1 MSRLDSATTLPIL
14 PFYPASALLAL
25 QVPLLTLES
34 LQVAKHPEVR
44 SLILSVAK
52 TATGEG
58 VRSSIF
64 ATRDLLL
71 GEPRQVPY
79 PVFPAQQGMHTR
91 VVGDAMLQQPLSNRT
106 LGTLLLF
113 IFMPIIIFLAGRR
126 AALA

>member
-1 MSRLDSATTLPIL
+1 MTLSI
-14 PFYPASALLAL
+14 
-25 QVPLLTLES
+25 
-34 LQVAKHPEVR
+34 QVAKHPEVR

-71 GEPRQVPY
+71 GEPRPVPY
-79 PVFPAQQGMHTR
+79 TVFPTQQGLHTR
-91 VVGDAMLQQPLSNRT
+91 LLGEAALQQPLSNRT

>member
-1 MSRLDSATTLPIL
+1 M
-14 PFYPASALLAL
+14 
-25 QVPLLTLES
+25 
-34 LQVAKHPEVR
+34 AKHAEVR

-52 TATGEG
+52 TATAEG

-71 GEPRQVPY
+71 GEPKQLPY
-79 PVFPAQQGMHTR
+79 AVFPSQQGLQPRPM
-91 VVGDAMLQQPLSNRT
+91 GDAALQQPLSNRT